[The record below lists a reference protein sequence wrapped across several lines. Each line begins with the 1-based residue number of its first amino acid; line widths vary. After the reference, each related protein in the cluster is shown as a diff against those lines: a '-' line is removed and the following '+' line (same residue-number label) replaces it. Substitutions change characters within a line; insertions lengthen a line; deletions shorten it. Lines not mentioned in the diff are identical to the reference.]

1 MDINELMELAK
12 DLVVPVPVPAILAI
26 SELLGALHE
35 GLEEGHMTVVD
46 EHPDGEL
53 VNHIKREV
61 EAAIDLLKLFVTREA
76 AKQIAFAE
84 EAVFHETGK
93 EANDFDELKEMLVNL
108 DLLPE
113 FRENLKNVLVFP
125 TDDIEA

>member
-12 DLVVPVPVPAILAI
+12 DLAVPVPVPAILAI
-26 SELLGALHE
+26 SELLSGLHE

-61 EAAIDLLKLFVTREA
+61 EAAIDLLKLFVSREA
-76 AKQIAFAE
+76 TRQLSLMKEI
-84 EAVFHETGK
+84 VLHETGE
-93 EANDFDELKEMLVNL
+93 EANDFDELKEMLVEL
-108 DLLPE
+108 DLLPK